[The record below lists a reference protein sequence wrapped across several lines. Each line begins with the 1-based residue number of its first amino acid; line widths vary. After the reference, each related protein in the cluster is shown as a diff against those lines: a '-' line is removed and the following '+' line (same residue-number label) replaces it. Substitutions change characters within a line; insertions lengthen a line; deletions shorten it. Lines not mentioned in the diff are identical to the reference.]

1 VFNLNLFK
9 GHAMAQTELHPSIVS
24 LVSLAAMIAS
34 NHPNQGLCQLD
45 KLREY
50 GVAQNQI
57 DMAIEIARHFRDE
70 AARNLDRCFDEA
82 LKTAAAAPAQIAEQ
96 AVDKQ
101 AGSCCT
107 PTKSGASCC

>member
-1 VFNLNLFK
+1 MV
-9 GHAMAQTELHPSIVS
+9 QTELHPSIVS

-34 NHPNQGLCQLD
+34 NHPYQGLCQLD

-57 DMAIEIARHFRDE
+57 DMVIEIARHFRDE
-70 AARNLDRCFDEA
+70 AARKLDECFDAA
-82 LKTAAAAPAQIAEQ
+82 LKTAAAAPAPVAEQ

-101 AGSCCT
+101 TGCCCT
-107 PTKSGASCC
+107 PTKSGVSCC

>member
-1 VFNLNLFK
+1 MTQL
-9 GHAMAQTELHPSIVS
+9 ELHPSIVS

-57 DMAIEIARHFRDE
+57 DMALEIARHFRDE
-70 AARNLDRCFDEA
+70 AARKVDGRFDEA
-82 LKTAAAAPAQIAEQ
+82 RKIPAAALAPAAEQAAAPQ
-96 AVDKQ
+96 V
-101 AGSCCT
+101 GSCCT
-107 PTKSGASCC
+107 PTKSGISCC

>member
-1 VFNLNLFK
+1 
-9 GHAMAQTELHPSIVS
+9 MAETELHPSIVS

-57 DMAIEIARHFRDE
+57 DMALEIARHFRDE
-70 AARNLDRCFDEA
+70 AARQLDERFDEA
-82 LKTAAAAPAQIAEQ
+82 LKTTAAVPAAEQ
-96 AVDKQ
+96 TVAKES
-101 AGSCCT
+101 GSCCT
-107 PTKSGASCC
+107 PTKSGISCC